1 MTQMT
6 LITGAE
12 RRRRWS
18 SEERRQILADV
29 NAPGAIVAEVAR
41 RADICTSLIYKWRRE
56 ERSLERGSGFS
67 RRVMLEDKSS
77 SSVPESE
84 VAPILVELC
93 GAQVKISAGASAS
106 LIAATLRALRS

>member
-18 SEERRQILADV
+18 SEERRRILAEAE
-29 NAPGAIVAEVAR
+29 APGAIVAEVAR
-41 RADICTSLIYKWRRE
+41 RADVCTSLIYKWRRE
-56 ERSLERGSGFS
+56 ERSLEREASFS
-67 RRVMLEDKSS
+67 RVMLEDKASPS
-77 SSVPESE
+77 IAAPD
-84 VAPILVELC
+84 VAPILVELG
-93 GAQVKISAGASAS
+93 GAQVKIGASASAS

>member
-67 RRVMLEDKSS
+67 RVMLDKSS
-77 SSVPESE
+77 SSIPESE
-84 VAPILVELC
+84 VAPILVELG

>member
-1 MTQMT
+1 MAQMT

-18 SEERRQILADV
+18 SEERRQILAEA

-41 RADICTSLIYKWRRE
+41 RADVCTSLIYKWRRE
-56 ERSLERGSGFS
+56 ERSLERPGGFS
-67 RRVMLEDKSS
+67 RVMLEDKATSS
-77 SSVPESE
+77 PAEPE
-84 VAPILVELC
+84 VAPILVELG
-93 GAQVKISAGASAS
+93 GAQVKIGATASAS